1 LRGFGW
7 GLDNS
12 KKTVCLVDLVPYF
25 LFTAPFSF
33 YTLSKHA
40 ASCATWLP
48 FAPLATLAINWTT
61 AAATNGAIEFIV
73 QKAVYCERRTRYSGI
88 TVAYL

>member
-1 LRGFGW
+1 MRGFGW

-48 FAPLATLAINWTT
+48 FAPLATLAIYWTT
-61 AAATNGAIEFIV
+61 AAAANVAIEFIV
-73 QKAVYCERRTRYSGI
+73 PKGSVLRTANKYK
-88 TVAYL
+88 V